1 MIFNSPDNYKGSGVK
16 CTEGQRAL
24 AMSYRG
30 NGSQS
35 TQAICQSDEGLPLAH
50 MRDFASALVEMTEM
64 GAQIA

>member
-1 MIFNSPDNYKGSGVK
+1 
-16 CTEGQRAL
+16 
-24 AMSYRG
+24 MSYRG